1 MLADAVS
8 MTLAAKRASSKH
20 LEAKP
25 SPTSS
30 SYIHKCML
38 NDGGKATELTS
49 TPAEPGAMDAGDE
62 VVLSIASPT

>member
-25 SPTSS
+25 SPHPRAT
-30 SYIHKCML
+30 YTICML

-49 TPAEPGAMDAGDE
+49 TPGEAGAMDAGDE
-62 VVLSIASPT
+62 VVLSGA